1 MFPTKKL
8 QYFEERSTRH
18 IDGYFH
24 KLRHIS
30 PPAYYRHNKLDIP
43 LHFRIYPIAPTPP
56 ATISQNGYLFH
67 TKQQEICRTPYHR
80 HTTTLI
86 RKICALTAGILA
98 PCQERGT
105 NLRLEVQ
112 EIGHNSARETIRYY
126 KAH

>member
-8 QYFEERSTRH
+8 QYFEERLTRH

-56 ATISQNGYLFH
+56 RHYKPERIPIPHKTARDLPHAIPQTYHN
-67 TKQQEICRTPYHR
+67 PYP
-80 HTTTLI
+80 
-86 RKICALTAGILA
+86 K
-98 PCQERGT
+98 
-105 NLRLEVQ
+105 NLR
-112 EIGHNSARETIRYY
+112 INRR
-126 KAH
+126 